1 MWASRLGH
9 VLRCST
15 GQGQGAAPCTTRRD
29 LPARAPPVSPPLG
42 AGTRRG
48 KNRGRGGAWGGARA
62 TIAASVAGKKH
73 AEKSAEEDGSSLT
86 ALLGL
91 TSYEDH
97 LKKVRARAF
106 VHHDPTP
113 FALHLT
119 MR

>member
-1 MWASRLGH
+1 
-9 VLRCST
+9 
-15 GQGQGAAPCTTRRD
+15 
-29 LPARAPPVSPPLG
+29 
-42 AGTRRG
+42 
-48 KNRGRGGAWGGARA
+48 
-62 TIAASVAGKKH
+62 VAGKKH